1 MAPAIDTETT
11 SRLAAVES
19 KQVEQ
24 ERKQQEQEHM
34 LVELTTIRR
43 TLGALSIAVVL
54 SLGGGAVTV
63 IQALTRLDML
73 ERTVREH
80 EALPSHRGTVETL
93 STLRGDLREI
103 AAEVRSMA
111 AVTSEMR
118 TEVRALTSRMDASV
132 SRTR

>member
-1 MAPAIDTETT
+1 MTDTADTT
-11 SRLAAVES
+11 SRLASLET
-19 KQVEQ
+19 KQSEQ
-24 ERKQQEQEHM
+24 ERKQLEHDRT
-34 LVELTTIRR
+34 LTELTTIRR

-73 ERTVREH
+73 ERQVRDH

-103 AAEVRSMA
+103 AAEVRSMNTA
-111 AVTSEMR
+111 TTELR
-118 TEVRALTSRMDASV
+118 TEVRALATRMDASV
-132 SRTR
+132 PRSR